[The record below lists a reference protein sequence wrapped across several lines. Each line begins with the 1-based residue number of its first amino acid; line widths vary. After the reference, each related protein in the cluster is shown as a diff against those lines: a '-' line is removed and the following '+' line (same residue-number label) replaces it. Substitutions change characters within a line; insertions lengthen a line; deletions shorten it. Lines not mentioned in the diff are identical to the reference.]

1 MVFVASIAIPTCRM
15 YSLSTAL
22 WFAACGPFLTGVA
35 ILAGL
40 AIVANSAVM
49 NGDHFSVA
57 VSGLQK
63 ILWRGSAVA
72 GLIGVAI
79 AATAIAWVH
88 QFVIHRMTFALF
100 RVYVTAVCTGI
111 GSVLGLFLFLLLN
124 YFHNVYAFL
133 SVLIGSL
140 SLALSSATPDIATQA
155 LSGVTIRRST
165 PGSRKTSSKRSR
177 GCSETSLPCMN
188 TRQNCVEPTALGSW
202 WSHNPGLAPWA
213 GIWWASSPETTARKP
228 LRGQRP
234 HLTGVH

>member
-1 MVFVASIAIPTCRM
+1 MLVLFAAMVIYAFLLLGAMVFVASIAIPTCRM

-140 SLALSSATPDIATQA
+140 SLCIVFGNAGYRYASA
-155 LSGVTIRRST
+155 
-165 PGSRKTSSKRSR
+165 
-177 GCSETSLPCMN
+177 
-188 TRQNCVEPTALGSW
+188 
-202 WSHNPGLAPWA
+202 
-213 GIWWASSPETTARKP
+213 
-228 LRGQRP
+228 LRGDYPEKYAWITEDEFKEKPR
-234 HLTGVH
+234 LLRN